1 MQPEDKKATTSLV
14 LGIVGLLCC
23 APCGIAAI
31 ILAKQAK
38 DAGNTSGKATA
49 GLILGIIAVVL
60 WIIAII
66 INAVTGTFSALLN
79 SSSFIFM

>member
-23 APCGIAAI
+23 ASCGIAAI

-38 DAGNTSGKATA
+38 R
-49 GLILGIIAVVL
+49 VVRL
-60 WIIAII
+60 QQD
-66 INAVTGTFSALLN
+66 
-79 SSSFIFM
+79 